1 MAPRDLSRPGGG
13 PDTFTPDRAIQE
25 PDHLDPP
32 HGRGLSLFLGEVTD
46 ASIILAIV
54 LASGL
59 LGFGQEWGA
68 ADALKKLLALVQT
81 KASVLRDG
89 QPVDVPSEQVVP
101 GDVVLLHAGDIIPG
115 DGRILDESDLF
126 VAEATLTGE
135 TFPVEKAVGAVPP
148 DSPLARR
155 TNCVFLGTSVV
166 SGTAR
171 LLVVRRAGIPNS
183 AGSPARFGSGPRRP
197 GSSAASAASATSC

>member
-1 MAPRDLSRPGGG
+1 S
-13 PDTFTPDRAIQE
+13 
-25 PDHLDPP
+25 
-32 HGRGLSLFLGEVTD
+32 
-46 ASIILAIV
+46 IV

-59 LGFGQEWGA
+59 LGFEQEWGA
-68 ADALKKLLALVQT
+68 ADALGKLLALVQT
-81 KASVLRDG
+81 RASVLRDG
-89 QPVDVPSEQVVP
+89 RPVDVPSEQVVP

-115 DGRILDESDLF
+115 DGRILDEADLF

-135 TFPVEKAVGAVPP
+135 TFPVEKAVAPVPP

-171 LLVVRRAGIPNS
+171 LLVVHTGRDTEFGRIS
-183 AGSPARFGSGPRRP
+183 GSLRLRPPEARVGGGVRH
-197 GSSAASAASATSC
+197 